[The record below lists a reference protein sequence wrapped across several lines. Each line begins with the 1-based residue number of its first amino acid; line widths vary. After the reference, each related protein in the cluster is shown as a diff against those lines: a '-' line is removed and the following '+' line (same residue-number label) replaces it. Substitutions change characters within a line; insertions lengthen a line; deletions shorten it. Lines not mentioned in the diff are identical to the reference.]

1 MQIVV
6 ADRAEE
12 QAYNEGYER
21 FDPGDAHEVRADVDL
36 EGFRSG
42 AEYANQVLPTLRELA
57 GHADRLNTGTY
68 TGNEEIVIVDEAD
81 LESDECVFEGDEYDA
96 SGYLSTLV
104 GRWHD
109 GARDALEGRERG
121 ASL

>member
-12 QAYNEGYER
+12 QAYNEGYDRLE
-21 FDPGDAHEVRADVDL
+21 GTDAFGDVDL

-42 AEYANQVLPTLRELA
+42 AEYANQVLPTLRELS
-57 GHADRLNTGTY
+57 GHSDRLNTGTY

-104 GRWHD
+104 GKWHD
-109 GARDALEGRERG
+109 GARDALEGRDRG